1 MGVWSSDTV
10 ASLECSG
17 EMVNVLSVLLLL
29 LEPYSFGEAEH
40 AELLMRYTFSEP
52 LFQKANNS

>member
-1 MGVWSSDTV
+1 MDVWSSDTA

-17 EMVNVLSVLLLL
+17 EIVNVLLLLL

-40 AELLMRYTFSEP
+40 AELLMYYIFSEP
-52 LFQKANNS
+52 LF